1 MAVYKRGNLWWYK
14 FQFQGRSIRK
24 PTKFTNRTAA
34 LRAEAKHKA
43 DLLDRRAGLSQKKI
57 APKFEEYVK
66 VFLAWSKQHH
76 RPKTTALHTTNCD
89 TLKRFFKGHWLD
101 EIDQAAVENYKSD
114 RMKEDR
120 RNADDGSK
128 VTGATVNR
136 SLTTLKLMFGRAE
149 KCGFG
154 VSNPVRGVAYLPES
168 AGRIR
173 VVSFQEELTYL
184 SKASQPLRDIAQTI
198 LDTGLRP
205 EEVFRIRVENIDF
218 AARTIF
224 NPFGKTKAARRTVTM
239 TEAVWTALKRR
250 AKTAKGSYVFPSK
263 KHTDRPIA
271 SVRKAHNAAI
281 RRAAIKQ
288 HFVLYD
294 LRHTFAT
301 RAVAAGVDL
310 PTLSAMLGHT
320 SITMTMR
327 YVHPAAEQK
336 RLAAA
341 KLETFRVNGLIVAA
355 SEQAAELERLA
366 AIEQAAEQERLAA
379 AKLETFR
386 INGLMDAASEQA
398 VGTKMGTEARIN

>member
-1 MAVYKRGNLWWYK
+1 MSVYKRGSLWWYK
-14 FQFQGRSIRK
+14 FQFQGSSIRK

-57 APKFEEYVK
+57 APKFKEHLKE
-66 VFLAWSKQHH
+66 FLAWYKQHH
-76 RPKTTALHTTNCD
+76 RPKTTALHSTNCD
-89 TLKRFFKGHWLD
+89 TLLRFFKGHWLD
-101 EIDQAAVENYKSD
+101 EIDQAAVERYKSD
-114 RMKEDR
+114 RLKEDR

-168 AGRIR
+168 TGRIR
-173 VVSFQEELTYL
+173 VVSFQEELAYL

-250 AKTAKGSYVFPSK
+250 AKMAKGSYVFPSETPGST
-263 KHTDRPIA
+263 HRLRAQGAQRRNTPCWYQAAFCLVRHA
-271 SVRKAHNAAI
+271 SHICNASGNGWSRSPNSERNAGPHFNNDDHAI
-281 RRAAIKQ
+281 RSSGSRTET
-288 HFVLYD
+288 VG
-294 LRHTFAT
+294 RCE
-301 RAVAAGVDL
+301 AGEL
-310 PTLSAMLGHT
+310 PHQRS
-320 SITMTMR
+320 
-327 YVHPAAEQK
+327 
-336 RLAAA
+336 
-341 KLETFRVNGLIVAA
+341 N
-355 SEQAAELERLA
+355 
-366 AIEQAAEQERLAA
+366 
-379 AKLETFR
+379 
-386 INGLMDAASEQA
+386 
-398 VGTKMGTEARIN
+398 

>member
-66 VFLAWSKQHH
+66 AFLAWSKQHH
-76 RPKTTALHTTNCD
+76 RPKTTALHSTNCD

-101 EIDQAAVENYKSD
+101 EIDQAAVESYKSD
-114 RMKEDR
+114 RLKEDR

-128 VTGATVNR
+128 ITGATVNR

-149 KCGFG
+149 RCGFG

-205 EEVFRIRVENIDF
+205 DEVFRIRVENIDF
-218 AARTIF
+218 AARTDLFLECRLDSIHDYGTLAKRIRRRGALR
-224 NPFGKTKAARRTVTM
+224 NDREADVIHPFESLVC
-239 TEAVWTALKRR
+239 
-250 AKTAKGSYVFPSK
+250 
-263 KHTDRPIA
+263 DA
-271 SVRKAHNAAI
+271 SV
-281 RRAAIKQ
+281 
-288 HFVLYD
+288 
-294 LRHTFAT
+294 
-301 RAVAAGVDL
+301 
-310 PTLSAMLGHT
+310 
-320 SITMTMR
+320 
-327 YVHPAAEQK
+327 
-336 RLAAA
+336 
-341 KLETFRVNGLIVAA
+341 
-355 SEQAAELERLA
+355 
-366 AIEQAAEQERLAA
+366 
-379 AKLETFR
+379 
-386 INGLMDAASEQA
+386 
-398 VGTKMGTEARIN
+398 

>member
-1 MAVYKRGNLWWYK
+1 MSVYKRGNLWWYK
-14 FQFQGRSIRK
+14 FRFQGRSIRK

-66 VFLAWSKQHH
+66 EFLAWSKQHH
-76 RPKTTALHTTNCD
+76 RPKTTALHSTNCD
-89 TLKRFFKGHWLD
+89 TLLRFFKGHWLD
-101 EIDQAAVENYKSD
+101 EIDQAAVERYKTD
-114 RMKEDR
+114 RLEENR
-120 RNADDGSK
+120 RNAHDGSK
-128 VTGATVNR
+128 ITGATVNR

-154 VSNPVRGVAYLPES
+154 VANPVRGVAYLPES
-168 AGRIR
+168 TGRIR
-173 VVSFQEELTYL
+173 VVSFQEELAYL

-205 EEVFRIRVENIDF
+205 EEVFRIRLENIDF

-250 AKTAKGSYVFPSK
+250 AKTAKGSYVFPSEK
-263 KHTDRPIA
+263 NPDRPIGC
-271 SVRKAHNAAI
+271 VRKGHNAAI
-281 RRAAIKQ
+281 RRAVIKP

-341 KLETFRVNGLIVAA
+341 KLETFRINGLIQAA
-355 SEQAAELERLA
+355 SEQAL
-366 AIEQAAEQERLAA
+366 
-379 AKLETFR
+379 
-386 INGLMDAASEQA
+386 
-398 VGTKMGTEARIN
+398 GTKTGTVAHVN

>member
-1 MAVYKRGNLWWYK
+1 MALYKRGNLWWYK

-114 RMKEDR
+114 RIKEDR

-224 NPFGKTKAARRTVTM
+224 NPFIRQQNRSDWPPPSWRHSAS
-239 TEAVWTALKRR
+239 TA
-250 AKTAKGSYVFPSK
+250 
-263 KHTDRPIA
+263 
-271 SVRKAHNAAI
+271 
-281 RRAAIKQ
+281 
-288 HFVLYD
+288 
-294 LRHTFAT
+294 
-301 RAVAAGVDL
+301 
-310 PTLSAMLGHT
+310 
-320 SITMTMR
+320 
-327 YVHPAAEQK
+327 
-336 RLAAA
+336 
-341 KLETFRVNGLIVAA
+341 
-355 SEQAAELERLA
+355 
-366 AIEQAAEQERLAA
+366 
-379 AKLETFR
+379 
-386 INGLMDAASEQA
+386 
-398 VGTKMGTEARIN
+398 